1 MKIAYQLL
9 GDPLHKP
16 IFAPKISSS
25 RLIALI
31 AHRYQTAEVD
41 VLRVNNIS
49 AVSDENV
56 NLSPAQKE
64 LLKWH
69 FRLGHIGFGKF
80 QHLLKL
86 GALANS
92 EAVSTQSCL

>member
-1 MKIAYQLL
+1 M
-9 GDPLHKP
+9 
-16 IFAPKISSS
+16 
-25 RLIALI
+25 
-31 AHRYQTAEVD
+31 D
-41 VLRVNNIS
+41 VPSVNNIS

-69 FRLGHIGFGKF
+69 FRLDYIWFVKF

-92 EAVSTQSCL
+92 EVVSTQSCL